1 MKDGT
6 IATSRVSTRKVHGI
20 RTTRSRTLTQV
31 FMICQRQE
39 HEVVVKIVLPEKHF
53 SFFHIVRKTHVAR
66 QAVTI
71 DFHIATIGT

>member
-53 SFFHIVRKTHVAR
+53 SFFRIARKAYIAW

-71 DFHIATIGT
+71 DLHIATIGT